1 MLLKSSI
8 YVSLRAFF
16 FYSTGSTLNKAFR
29 SLSFLLFFFFQN
41 ASPHS
46 PSQLNEKHCWPLIF
60 HGSITIFNFVD
71 KCAIVKPSKVSPT
84 LGLCVLLYVC
94 VCSCMHTVFVCP
106 RFGFFVKGE
115 IICLY
120 NGSWLFAE
128 GSFMLQLYYSHSINV
143 LTCDFTYNV
152 LAATFVICTNNEVW
166 TYCGYTLMW
175 LNCHLIL

>member
-1 MLLKSSI
+1 MGCRVIEVEYLHFSSG
-8 YVSLRAFF
+8 F

-84 LGLCVLLYVC
+84 LGLCVLLCVC
-94 VCSCMHTVFVCP
+94 VHACILYLCVQGLVSLW
-106 RFGFFVKGE
+106 KGRE
-115 IICLY
+115 YVYIKAHGYLQRAIYVTTILLTQHKHAYMWFYIQCVGSNLCNLY
-120 NGSWLFAE
+120 K
-128 GSFMLQLYYSHSINV
+128 
-143 LTCDFTYNV
+143 
-152 LAATFVICTNNEVW
+152 
-166 TYCGYTLMW
+166 
-175 LNCHLIL
+175 